1 MGATQV
7 ILLEHVDR
15 LGGIGD
21 TVTVKQGYARNYLLP
36 QGKALR
42 ATADNVAYFET
53 QKTALEAEN
62 KKKRD
67 AAEKEA
73 KKVQDIT
80 IALIRQASEGGQL
93 YGSVAARDIAEEAS
107 AKSGMSIGRSQ
118 IDLNQNFKTIGLF
131 PVTIAL
137 HPEVK
142 VEITV
147 NIARSEE
154 EAKIQE
160 ETGSALIA
168 MSEQEQTQQ
177 EEAIAAEELFE
188 EVPEDLNEEADAEAE
203 AATEEVA
210 ADAEETEEEKDA

>member
-21 TVTVKQGYARNYLLP
+21 TVTVKPGFARNYLLP

-42 ATADNVAYFET
+42 ATADNIAYFET
-53 QKTALEAEN
+53 QKAALEAEN

-73 KKVQDIT
+73 KKVENTI

-93 YGSVAARDIAEEAS
+93 YGSVAARDISEEAS
-107 AKSGMSIGRSQ
+107 NKTGVAIGRSQ

-147 NIARSEE
+147 NIARIEE

-160 ETGSALIA
+160 ETGEA
-168 MSEQEQTQQ
+168 MISTTEQQQ
-177 EEAIAAEELFE
+177 EEPVVAAEELFE
-188 EVPEDLNEEADAEAE
+188 DVPEELNEESADAEAE
-203 AATEEVA
+203 
-210 ADAEETEEEKDA
+210 ETEAVEASEAEAEEKDS

>member
-1 MGATQV
+1 MSNSQV
-7 ILLEHVDR
+7 ILLEHVNN
-15 LGGIGD
+15 LGHIGD

-42 ATADNVAYFET
+42 ATADNIAYFES
-53 QKTALEAEN
+53 QKAALEAEN
-62 KKKRD
+62 QKKRE
-67 AAEKEA
+67 AAAKEA
-73 KKVQDIT
+73 KKVEGLT

-93 YGSVAARDIAEEAS
+93 YGSVAARDISEEAS
-107 AKSGMSIGRSQ
+107 AKSGLSIGRSQ

-131 PVTIAL
+131 PVIIAL

-160 ETGSALIA
+160 ETGRALISGA
-168 MSEQEQTQQ
+168 MQEQQNETA
-177 EEAIAAEELFE
+177 EAEDLFE
-188 EVPEDLNEEADAEAE
+188 ETPEELDETEAAAEA
-203 AATEEVA
+203 
-210 ADAEETEEEKDA
+210 ETEEEKDA

>member
-21 TVTVKQGYARNYLLP
+21 TVTVKPGFARNYLLP

-42 ATADNVAYFET
+42 ATADNIAYFET
-53 QKTALEAEN
+53 QKAALEAEN

-73 KKVQDIT
+73 KKVENTI

-93 YGSVAARDIAEEAS
+93 YGSVAARDISEEAS
-107 AKSGMSIGRSQ
+107 NKTGVAIGRSQ

-147 NIARSEE
+147 NIARTEE

-160 ETGSALIA
+160 ETGEA
-168 MSEQEQTQQ
+168 MISTTEQQQ
-177 EEAIAAEELFE
+177 EEPVVAAEELFE
-188 EVPEDLNEEADAEAE
+188 DVPEELNEESAEAE
-203 AATEEVA
+203 A
-210 ADAEETEEEKDA
+210 EETEAVEASDAEVEEKDS